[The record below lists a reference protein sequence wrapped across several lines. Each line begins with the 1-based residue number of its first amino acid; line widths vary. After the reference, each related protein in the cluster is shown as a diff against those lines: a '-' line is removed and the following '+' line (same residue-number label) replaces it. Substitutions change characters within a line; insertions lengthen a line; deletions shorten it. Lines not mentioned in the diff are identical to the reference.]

1 MVIVLWG
8 AVRALSDTRSA
19 AVFFIP
25 VKGITSNTRGTT
37 FTSSMRHFTSSST
50 ILPSGPVPLTRVRSM
65 PCSLA
70 NLLAAGEAMTCSL
83 TLSTGFLSGMVTA
96 SLASITGAAAATSIS
111 GSSSSGAVMM
121 PRVPATGTSIPSGAK
136 ILRTTPEAGA
146 STSYVAFSEST
157 STKGSPFFTMSPSS
171 LNH

>member
-1 MVIVLWG
+1 MVIVLCG
-8 AVRALSDTRSA
+8 ALWALSETRSA

-25 VKGITSNTRGTT
+25 IRGTT
-37 FTSSMRHFTSSST
+37 SRTRGMAFTSSMRLLTSSST
-50 ILPSGPVPLTRVRSM
+50 ILPSGPLPLALVRSM

-70 NLLAAGEAMTCSL
+70 NLLAAGEAVTGSSI
-83 TLSTGFLSGMVTA
+83 LSTGFLSGTATA
-96 SLASITGAAAATSIS
+96 SSGSFFGAVGATSSS

-121 PRVPATGTSIPSGAK
+121 PRVPATVTSVPSGVK
-136 ILRTTPEAGA
+136 ILRRTPDAGA

-157 STKGSPFFTMSPSS
+157 STRGSPFSTMSPSS